1 MSKPTKLICLLC
13 GLFLATPAVIHSA
26 ANEETIDVIKMAA
39 IPDGNYLVALQI
51 EGKGPVHHVNLEC
64 KDGKLKC
71 VNSDES
77 RLADWNGQSM
87 HIGNGVFM
95 VHLAGDS
102 VRATQFW
109 VFRPDGSAVIKE
121 VPDRGEKQT
130 AVPVQGSDLK

>member
-1 MSKPTKLICLLC
+1 MIKLTKLMCLLC
-13 GLFLATPAVIHSA
+13 GILLATPAVPQSA
-26 ANEETIDVIKMAA
+26 ANEEKIDVIKMAA

-64 KDGKLKC
+64 KDRKLKC
-71 VNSDES
+71 VNSDEP
-77 RLADWNGQSM
+77 RLADWRGQSM

-95 VHLAGDS
+95 VHLSGDS

-130 AVPVQGSDLK
+130 AVPVKGSALK